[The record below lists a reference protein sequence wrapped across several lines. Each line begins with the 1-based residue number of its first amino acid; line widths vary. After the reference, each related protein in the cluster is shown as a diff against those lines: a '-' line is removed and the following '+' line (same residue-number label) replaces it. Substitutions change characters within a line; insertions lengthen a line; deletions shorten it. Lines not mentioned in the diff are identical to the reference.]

1 MAVGSQAATVAV
13 GSQAAMAVAV
23 GSACAVCD
31 CVVCDCAVYECVVCD
46 NEGQTSAAGD
56 LISVMAAAG

>member
-31 CVVCDCAVYECVVCD
+31 CVVCDCAVCADGDHEK
-46 NEGQTSAAGD
+46 ETSAAGD